1 MCKLTDIEI
10 DILVRKN
17 EALKDEVCKLR
28 TENDDLVYKLQG
40 VMWSVDK
47 WLDGKEFEQDEVN
60 RAATM
65 REKTLQITERQQIEN
80 ERLVKYITNTLSII
94 PKKVKAEA
102 VKEFAE
108 RLKNRMFGYY
118 ECLEEC
124 AKGRLHN
131 GDRLMDYEVV
141 DMIEDCVDNLV
152 KEMTENEGKE

>member
-1 MCKLTDIEI
+1 MCRLADIEI

-65 REKTLQITERQQIEN
+65 REKTLQITEQQQAEIEQWKEEAN
-80 ERLVKYITNTLSII
+80 KYQNWWC
-94 PKKVKAEA
+94 EA
-102 VKEFAE
+102 VGDIRYAKSEAIREFAA
-108 RLKNRMFGYY
+108 RLKLDTQKLLKVGEYWD
-118 ECLEEC
+118 L
-124 AKGRLHN
+124 LHC
-131 GDRLMDYEVV
+131 
-141 DMIEDCVDNLV
+141 IDNLV
-152 KEMTENEGKE
+152 KEMRENEGKE